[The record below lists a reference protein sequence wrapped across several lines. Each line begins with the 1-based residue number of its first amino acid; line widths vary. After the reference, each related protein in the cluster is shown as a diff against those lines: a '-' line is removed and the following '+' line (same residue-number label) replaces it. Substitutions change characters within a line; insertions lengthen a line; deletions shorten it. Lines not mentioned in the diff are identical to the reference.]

1 MSQRSP
7 DVSMKDGPVL
17 RFGDVTFDP
26 GRRLVSRGPRP
37 LHLTPR
43 AFRLLELL
51 LERRPRALAKDEI
64 LEAVWP
70 DVVVTEGSLS
80 ALVKDLRKALGEDAR
95 SPSYVR
101 TVFGYGYAF
110 EGAVHEVTTP
120 APGAARHVLVW
131 GGTELRLAEGPN
143 VIGREHPAGLLIPHP
158 SVSREHARIEVSG
171 DRAEIEDLGSK
182 NGTWRGPSRLEGR
195 TPLADG
201 DELRL
206 GAVHVTYRGPATGG
220 QGDTATWT

>member
-1 MSQRSP
+1 MSQRSS
-7 DVSMKDGPVL
+7 DVPLKDAPKL

-26 GRRLVSRGPRP
+26 GRRLVLRGTRP
-37 LHLTPR
+37 VHLEPR

-51 LERRPRALAKDEI
+51 LSRRPRALSKAEI
-64 LEAVWP
+64 LETVWP

-110 EGAVHEVTTP
+110 EGTVHEVVSA
-120 APGAARHVLVW
+120 APSAERHALVW
-131 GGTELRLAEGPN
+131 GGTEVRLSDGPN
-143 VIGREHPAGLLIPHP
+143 LIGREPPAAIVIPHP
-158 SVSREHARIEVSG
+158 SVSREHARIEVEG
-171 DRAEIEDLGSK
+171 DRALLVDLGSK
-182 NGTWRGPSRLEGR
+182 NGTFRGGARVEAP
-195 TPLADG
+195 TPLVDG

-206 GAVHVTYRGPATGG
+206 GAVRLTYRGPAACGPA
-220 QGDTATWT
+220 DTETWG